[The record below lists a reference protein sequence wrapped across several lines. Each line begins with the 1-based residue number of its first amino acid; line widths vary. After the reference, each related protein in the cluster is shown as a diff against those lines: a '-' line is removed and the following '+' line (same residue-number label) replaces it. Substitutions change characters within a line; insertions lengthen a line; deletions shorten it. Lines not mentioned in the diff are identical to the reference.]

1 MPKALR
7 RMLAVGLALL
17 AGTAAASEVR
27 LGFANPF
34 TGPLAKSGE
43 QNRVTI
49 DLAIRMLNQ
58 HGGVLGD
65 TVRLV
70 AVDDGCD
77 ADRAATAALELVKA
91 GVVAVIGHMCSHAS
105 LMAAPVYEAAGI
117 PMLTPDSTHPRLT
130 EEGRPNV
137 FRLIGRDDDQ
147 GRIAGDWLAGLKPI
161 KTVAIVHDGSTYGS
175 GLASAARDELRR
187 NDEREALFASY
198 TPGADRQTP
207 LVERLIAAG
216 IDVVYIAGYGPA
228 AGRIAAELRERGARM
243 QIAGGDGLGGPEFWA
258 EAGDAGEGVVFTARP
273 DVASAPAAAPVVEA
287 LRALGLQMPATTL
300 GAYAAVQVWAE
311 AARRAG
317 ATDPV
322 AVTAALHRGRFDSV
336 LGRVAFDERGDLV
349 GAVWRWRVW
358 HLGRQEERPPTLA
371 MRGQ

>member
-1 MPKALR
+1 MLTALCR
-7 RMLAVGLALL
+7 ILGVGLAVL
-17 AGTAAASEVR
+17 AGTAAADEVR

-34 TGPLAKSGE
+34 SGPLARSGE

-49 DLAIRMLNQ
+49 DLAVQTLNQ
-58 HGGVLGD
+58 RGGVLGNAI
-65 TVRLV
+65 RLV

-105 LMAAPVYEAAGI
+105 LVAAPVYEAAGI

-147 GRIAGDWLAGLKPI
+147 GRIAGEWLAGLKTA
-161 KTVAIVHDGSTYGS
+161 KAVAIIHDGSTYGS
-175 GLASAARDELRR
+175 GLALGARDELRR
-187 NDEREALFASY
+187 NGEREAIFASY
-198 TPGADRQTP
+198 SPGADHP
-207 LVERLIAAG
+207 AALVEQLLAAR
-216 IDVVYIAGYGPA
+216 IDVLYIAGYGPD
-228 AGRIAAELRERGARM
+228 AGRIAADLRKRGARM
-243 QIAGGDGLGGPEFWA
+243 QIAGGDGLGAPEFWA
-258 EAGDAGEGVVFTARP
+258 EAGEAGEGVVFTSRP
-273 DVASAPAAAPVVEA
+273 DVASSPAAAPVVEA
-287 LRALGLQMPATTL
+287 LRMLGVQTPSTTL

-311 AARRAG
+311 AVRRAG
-317 ATDPV
+317 RTDPA
-322 AVTAALHRGRFDSV
+322 AVITMLHRGRFETV
-336 LGRVAFDERGDLV
+336 VGRVAFDERGDLE

-371 MRGQ
+371 MRGP